1 MRMFSLVC
9 VVLLASLAWSQQ
21 NSGGAAPAQQPPASR
36 GDDDKETM
44 PDSAAAVAPDA
55 AVLTIQGFC
64 PGAAPKPEGAEA
76 ACQTVVTRAQF
87 ERLATAIHANVP
99 TQRRQ
104 LATSYPRLLAM
115 AREAEQR
122 GLDKQTHFQEMIA
135 FSRLQ
140 ILSQELVHSIQDEAA
155 QVPAKDIEDYYR
167 GNAASF
173 ERADLERVT
182 VPNIRQVEPKKDEKG
197 KPAEARSEEIDKEF
211 MRREAEGLRTRAL
224 AGEDFTKLQKHAY
237 NSAGLSTPAPPTS
250 LLKARRSSLPA
261 AQQAVFDLKPGEIS
275 AVIGDAGG
283 YYIYKLN
290 AKDMEPLSEAENE
303 IHKKLEDQRMR
314 AAMQKIQDSVTPALN
329 QAYFGAAAQRRPS
342 LKTTPGGMADG
353 QAATPKQK

>member
-1 MRMFSLVC
+1 MRTLSLVC

-21 NSGGAAPAQQPPASR
+21 NSGTAPAQQPPASR

-55 AVLTIQGFC
+55 AVLTIQGLC

-76 ACQTVVTRAQF
+76 TCQTVVSRAQF

-99 TQRRQ
+99 TQKRQ
-104 LATSYPRLLAM
+104 LATSYPRLMAM

-122 GLDKQTHFQEMIA
+122 GLDKQEHFQEMIA
-135 FSRLQ
+135 FARLQ
-140 ILSQELVHSIQDEAA
+140 ILSQELVRSIQDEAA

-167 GNAASF
+167 DNAASF

-182 VPNIRQVEPKKDEKG
+182 VPDIRQVEPKKDEKG

-211 MRREAEGLRTRAL
+211 MRQEAERLRTGAL
-224 AGEDFTKLQKHAY
+224 AGEDFSKLQKQAY
-237 NSAGLSTPAPPTS
+237 DTAGLSTPAPPTS

-261 AQQAVFDLKPGEIS
+261 AHQAVFDLKPGEVS
-275 AVIGDAGG
+275 AVISDAGG
-283 YYIYKLN
+283 YYIYRLT
-290 AKDMEPLSEAENE
+290 AKEMEPLSEAEPE

-314 AAMQKIQDSVTPALN
+314 ATMQKIQDSVTPALN
-329 QAYFGAAAQRRPS
+329 QAYFGAAAPRRPS
-342 LKTTPGGMADG
+342 LKTNPGATAEG
-353 QAATPKQK
+353 QAVTPKQK